1 MDVRTA
7 PDLLKYAVEVRRKP
21 NAFLVKRE
29 GRWEP
34 VPIDSVA
41 QQVSAMARQL
51 RTRGLGKGD
60 RVAILAE
67 SRLEWGMRSKHG
79 RPGNE

>member
-34 VPIDSVA
+34 VPID
-41 QQVSAMARQL
+41 
-51 RTRGLGKGD
+51 
-60 RVAILAE
+60 
-67 SRLEWGMRSKHG
+67 
-79 RPGNE
+79 